1 MLTCDEYSNP
11 KTLTGFGPAAATA
24 LTALRR
30 DGSKRPGKGRLA
42 RKRPYHRPLPY
53 TAGAPSAQ
61 VDGVGRPGHPPR
73 AGRGAGCSWRA
84 LRPAPYT
91 SAPRVKI
98 RRSSAM
104 HRPARS
110 SRTKAGWTEPQQ
122 RQACITVGWSWQARS
137 AEQDVG
143 LGRTEVTTRRYNSLG
158 RLLAVARCARS
169 ARAGARYAKLWGGAL
184 SPTSR
189 QHAYKSA
196 VLALG
201 LPSYPP

>member
-1 MLTCDEYSNP
+1 
-11 KTLTGFGPAAATA
+11 
-24 LTALRR
+24 
-30 DGSKRPGKGRLA
+30 
-42 RKRPYHRPLPY
+42 
-53 TAGAPSAQ
+53 
-61 VDGVGRPGHPPR
+61 
-73 AGRGAGCSWRA
+73 
-84 LRPAPYT
+84 
-91 SAPRVKI
+91 
-98 RRSSAM
+98 M

-158 RLLAVARCARS
+158 RLLAVARCVAALARLG
-169 ARAGARYAKLWGGAL
+169 AGARYAKLWRGAL

-201 LPSYPP
+201 LPSYPRYHVRLTIHFLLCHLFLHICEVRSCVCLSK

>member
-1 MLTCDEYSNP
+1 MLTCDEFSKANA
-11 KTLTGFGPAAATA
+11 LTGVCGAGATA

-30 DGSKRPGKGRLA
+30 DGSQRPGKGRLA
-42 RKRPYHRPLPY
+42 RKRPYRRPLPY

-61 VDGVGRPGHPPR
+61 VDGVGCPGHPPR
-73 AGRGAGCSWRA
+73 AGRGAGCCWRA
-84 LRPAPYT
+84 LRTAPYT

-98 RRSSAM
+98 RGSSAM

-122 RQACITVGWSWQARS
+122 RQACIPVGWSWQARS

-169 ARAGARYAKLWGGAL
+169 ARSG
-184 SPTSR
+184 SPLR
-189 QHAYKSA
+189 
-196 VLALG
+196 
-201 LPSYPP
+201 